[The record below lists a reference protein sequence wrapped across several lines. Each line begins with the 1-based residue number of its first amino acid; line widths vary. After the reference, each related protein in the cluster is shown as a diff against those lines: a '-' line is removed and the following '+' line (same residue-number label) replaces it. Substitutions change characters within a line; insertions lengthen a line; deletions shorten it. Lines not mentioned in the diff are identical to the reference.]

1 MKKVYLLGVFALCI
15 LLSGCGEKK
24 LLCSYSSTNSFYG
37 SDEVLAKYYFKE
49 DGTID
54 KYSINEKMVYNDA
67 YLKSTN
73 TTIDDQFKN
82 AEEYC
87 NSGLPESKNITCKA
101 SKTKNIITVV
111 IDYKLSKMTQE
122 EIDSLQLA
130 DYISSKYDDIKT
142 QYEGQGFTCK

>member
-1 MKKVYLLGVFALCI
+1 MKKIYLLGVFALCI

-37 SDEVLAKYYFKE
+37 SDDVLAKYYFKK
-49 DGTID
+49 DGTVD

-73 TTIDDQFKN
+73 STIDDQFKN

-87 NSGLPESKNITCKA
+87 SSSLPESKNITCKA
-101 SKTKNIITVV
+101 TKTKNSITVV
-111 IDYKLSKMTQE
+111 IDYKLSEMTQD
-122 EIDSLQLA
+122 EIEKLQLA
-130 DYISSKYDDIKT
+130 DYMSSKYDDIKT